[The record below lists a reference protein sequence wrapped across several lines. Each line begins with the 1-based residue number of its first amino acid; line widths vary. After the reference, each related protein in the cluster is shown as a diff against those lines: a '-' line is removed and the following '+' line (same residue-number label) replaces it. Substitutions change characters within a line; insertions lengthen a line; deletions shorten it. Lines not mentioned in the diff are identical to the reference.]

1 MLSYHNDE
9 NLKKLIVCEMRKH
22 QEQDQFVKN
31 TYGREECGKFNGCA
45 VGCAID
51 SINIALGKR
60 YRSCDHKVFEEA
72 LGIPEF
78 LAHLQDSFFERLPIG
93 ENSQFAVDFLEAIPV
108 GVNLESVKYKFC
120 SFLMSECLERVI
132 KLPYLSIS
140 LREQVMSAIR
150 GVRDMYDKAI
160 ETGVLEHKEDSSE
173 EVLSDAAFSAARSA
187 RSAAADTAFYAARS
201 AAADAAFY
209 AARSAAAD
217 AAFSA
222 ARSAR
227 SAAAD
232 AAFSAARSARSA
244 AADAAFS
251 DAWPS
256 AMAAA
261 DSADAACSAARSS
274 AMAAARS
281 ACSAARGESDAY
293 KRYSMELIRL
303 LKEAK

>member
-31 TYGREECGKFNGCA
+31 TYGREEYGKFNGCA

-187 RSAAADTAFYAARS
+187 RSDS
-201 AAADAAFY
+201 
-209 AARSAAAD
+209 AD

-227 SAAAD
+227 SARSASAD
-232 AAFSAARSARSA
+232 AACSAARSAAMA
-244 AADAAFS
+244 AADSADAAFS

>member
-31 TYGREECGKFNGCA
+31 TYGREEGGKFNGCA

-173 EVLSDAAFSAARSA
+173 EVLSDAAFSAACSAARSSAMAAARSA
-187 RSAAADTAFYAARS
+187 RSAE
-201 AAADAAFY
+201 
-209 AARSAAAD
+209 
-217 AAFSA
+217 
-222 ARSAR
+222 RSAR

-232 AAFSAARSARSA
+232 AACSAARS
-244 AADAAFS
+244 
-251 DAWPS
+251 S

-281 ACSAARGESDAY
+281 AARGEPDAY